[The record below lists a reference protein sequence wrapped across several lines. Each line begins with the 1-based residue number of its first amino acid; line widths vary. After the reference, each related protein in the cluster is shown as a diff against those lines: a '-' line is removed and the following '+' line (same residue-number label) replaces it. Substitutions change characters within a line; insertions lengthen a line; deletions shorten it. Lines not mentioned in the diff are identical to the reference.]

1 MIDQSITEIYQRDGK
16 VFIPDFGAFIYSE
29 ITDTTD
35 FNDLLTFDDGKLI
48 SEIQKQQN
56 LPEDEAWDVL
66 NQYIEDTKSTIN
78 QGNLHFIEG
87 IGYLAKDTQGVFSI
101 QETLSSPDS
110 AEDVEVQESES
121 TDINVHEDQLE
132 DNTELSDA
140 YQEEPNIDEPIE
152 LDSESFPAVEDL
164 DEEQTN
170 DNDFATA
177 TSEEE
182 ISADAG
188 EEDLDEEQTADDDF
202 ATASSEEEIST
213 DTDEEELDEEQK
225 NEDDFATATFEDE
238 LSIDNYESDLDVEH
252 TNDEDFTTSTS
263 EDELSTDTE
272 KEFPYNPVLAE
283 EDEDVQQYYER
294 KEAFYMPK
302 IKQSLVIKALWITIP
317 IILIA
322 SAAYYYFNY
331 YNADN
336 GTQMAQ
342 SSQSPPAKVTEE
354 NKAKQTPIADTKND
368 KKGESKN
375 SSASGNKDDS
385 KSNDLTKATTSAS
398 VVNKRTSNKVLVG
411 QKNVYSLILGS
422 FKEESNA
429 DKFVVRLRRQ
439 GMEVGKFQRGND
451 FYFVG
456 FERIQ
461 GKSNAVNQL
470 KKIKEE
476 EPSAWIIKKI

>member
-1 MIDQSITEIYQRDGK
+1 
-16 VFIPDFGAFIYSE
+16 VP
-29 ITDTTD
+29 
-35 FNDLLTFDDGKLI
+35 
-48 SEIQKQQN
+48 
-56 LPEDEAWDVL
+56 
-66 NQYIEDTKSTIN
+66 
-78 QGNLHFIEG
+78 
-87 IGYLAKDTQGVFSI
+87 
-101 QETLSSPDS
+101 
-110 AEDVEVQESES
+110 
-121 TDINVHEDQLE
+121 
-132 DNTELSDA
+132 
-140 YQEEPNIDEPIE
+140 
-152 LDSESFPAVEDL
+152 
-164 DEEQTN
+164 
-170 DNDFATA
+170 
-177 TSEEE
+177 
-182 ISADAG
+182 
-188 EEDLDEEQTADDDF
+188 
-202 ATASSEEEIST
+202 ASSEEEINT
-213 DTDEEELDEEQK
+213 ETDEKDLDKEQATD
-225 NEDDFATATFEDE
+225 DDFATATFEDE

-263 EDELSTDTE
+263 EDKLSTDTE

-302 IKQSLVIKALWITIP
+302 IKQSLVIKALWITVP
-317 IILIA
+317 LILIA

-331 YNADN
+331 YNDKGGQDN

-470 KKIKEE
+470 KKIKKE